1 MNVYVMKKILAIPEE
16 SINVNRPYKLALY
29 VNSIVKLLSYFVYL
43 ISFIAIIC
51 FVVIFIKYTYLIYFD
66 KKNEHNK
73 RELEDKR
80 NKVIV
85 ISLLTSFI
93 TFISGLILS
102 VISQPRNVKPIIY
115 IYPKKDGEKIKIK
128 LNKPE
133 RLTCTYPKYKDEW
146 NVIANKNGDL
156 LDEKTDKH
164 YYALY
169 WEGNNHS
176 NLEFK
181 EGFVVKGED
190 SSKFLEEKLE
200 ILGLNER
207 EAEEFI
213 VYWLP
218 ILEQNKYNLIRF
230 QTKEEINESMGLE
243 ITPKPDTLIR
253 IMMTFKPLMKPTE
266 IPEQKLENIERKG
279 YTVVEWGGVLNK

>member
-93 TFISGLILS
+93 TFIRTK
-102 VISQPRNVKPIIY
+102 VI
-115 IYPKKDGEKIKIK
+115 
-128 LNKPE
+128 
-133 RLTCTYPKYKDEW
+133 
-146 NVIANKNGDL
+146 
-156 LDEKTDKH
+156 TD
-164 YYALY
+164 
-169 WEGNNHS
+169 
-176 NLEFK
+176 
-181 EGFVVKGED
+181 
-190 SSKFLEEKLE
+190 
-200 ILGLNER
+200 
-207 EAEEFI
+207 
-213 VYWLP
+213 
-218 ILEQNKYNLIRF
+218 
-230 QTKEEINESMGLE
+230 
-243 ITPKPDTLIR
+243 
-253 IMMTFKPLMKPTE
+253 
-266 IPEQKLENIERKG
+266 
-279 YTVVEWGGVLNK
+279 